1 MMFAKMQCEMCGAEA
16 KVPLKR
22 IRIEGAELS
31 VCNACAKYG
40 TEVQGAPRTTASQ
53 AVRSPGQAG
62 TGGTGPHPVQRSREL
77 FDRMGGDLAEEYA
90 ERIRDARMKLGMT
103 QKDLALAMME
113 RELLVKKLEKGELIP
128 EDEVRKKL
136 EKTLNISLLDE
147 GTSEPADLRHARMT
161 TTMGDVIQIKKAK
174 K

>member
-16 KVPLKR
+16 KGPLKR
-22 IRIEGAELS
+22 IKIEGTELS

-40 TEVQGAPRTTASQ
+40 TEVQGAPRTSAAQASRTSAYSGSAKPQ
-53 AVRSPGQAG
+53 
-62 TGGTGPHPVQRSREL
+62 VQRSRDL
-77 FDRMGGDLAEEYA
+77 FDRMGSDLVEDYA
-90 ERIRDARMKLGMT
+90 IRIRDARMKLGMT

-136 EKTLNISLLDE
+136 EKTLNISLLDDSS
-147 GTSEPADLRHARMT
+147 SEPTDLHHARMT

>member
-16 KVPLKR
+16 KGPLKR
-22 IRIEGAELS
+22 IKIEGAELS

-40 TEVQGAPRTTASQ
+40 TEVQGAPRTSAAQS
-53 AVRSPGQAG
+53 VRS
-62 TGGTGPHPVQRSREL
+62 TGFQSQGKAPAQRSRDL
-77 FDRMGGDLAEEYA
+77 FDRMGGDLIEDYPD
-90 ERIRDARMKLGMT
+90 RIRDARMKLGMT

-113 RELLVKKLEKGELIP
+113 RELLIKKLEKGELIP

-136 EKTLNISLLDE
+136 EKILNIRLLDDAS
-147 GTSEPADLRHARMT
+147 SEPTDLHHARMT

>member
-16 KVPLKR
+16 KGPLKR
-22 IRIEGAELS
+22 IKIEGAELS

-40 TEVQGAPRTTASQ
+40 TEVQGTAPRTSAAQASRTSAYSGSAKPQ
-53 AVRSPGQAG
+53 
-62 TGGTGPHPVQRSREL
+62 VQRSRDL
-77 FDRMGGDLAEEYA
+77 FDRMGGDLVEDYA
-90 ERIRDARMKLGMT
+90 DRIRDARMKLGMT

-147 GTSEPADLRHARMT
+147 GLSEPTDLHHARMT

>member
-1 MMFAKMQCEMCGAEA
+1 MMFAKMQCEMCGAEG
-16 KVPLKR
+16 KDPLKR
-22 IRIEGAELS
+22 IRIEGAELL

-40 TEVQGAPRTTASQ
+40 TEVQGSSRTPAAQVS
-53 AVRSPGQAG
+53 RSSGHAG
-62 TGGTGPHPVQRSREL
+62 TRPQVQRSKDL
-77 FDRMGGDLAEEYA
+77 FDRMGGDLVEDYA
-90 ERIRDARMKLGMT
+90 DRIRDARMKLGMT

-136 EKTLNISLLDE
+136 EKTLNISLLDD
-147 GTSEPADLRHARMT
+147 GSSEPADLHHARMT

>member
-16 KVPLKR
+16 KGPLKR
-22 IRIEGAELS
+22 IKIEGAELS
-31 VCNACAKYG
+31 VCNGCGKYG
-40 TEVQGAPRTTASQ
+40 TEVQGAVPRTSAAQ
-53 AVRSPGQAG
+53 AVRTSAYSGSTRPQ
-62 TGGTGPHPVQRSREL
+62 VQRSKDL
-77 FDRMGGDLAEEYA
+77 FDRMGGDLVEDYA
-90 ERIRDARMKLGMT
+90 DRIRDARMKLGMT

-136 EKTLNISLLDE
+136 EKILNISLLDE
-147 GTSEPADLRHARMT
+147 GSSEPTDLHHARMT

>member
-16 KVPLKR
+16 KDSLKR
-22 IRIEGAELS
+22 IKIEGTELS

-40 TEVQGAPRTTASQ
+40 TEVQGAPRTSAAQS
-53 AVRSPGQAG
+53 VRPSGFAG
-62 TGGTGPHPVQRSREL
+62 FGRPPVQRSKDL
-77 FDRMGGDLAEEYA
+77 FDRIGDLAEDYPD
-90 ERIRDARMKLGMT
+90 RIRDARMKLKMT

-113 RELLVKKLEKGELIP
+113 RELLVKKIEKGELIP
-128 EDEVRKKL
+128 EDGVRKKI
-136 EKTLNISLLDE
+136 EKILSIRLLDE
-147 GTSEPADLRHARMT
+147 SSSEPTDLHHARMT

>member
-16 KVPLKR
+16 KGPLKR
-22 IRIEGAELS
+22 IKIEGAELS

-40 TEVQGAPRTTASQ
+40 TEVQGAPRTSAAQSVRPSGYAGASKPP
-53 AVRSPGQAG
+53 A
-62 TGGTGPHPVQRSREL
+62 QRSRDL
-77 FDRMGGDLAEEYA
+77 FDRMGGDLVEDYPD
-90 ERIRDARMKLGMT
+90 RIRDARMKLGMT

-113 RELLVKKLEKGELIP
+113 RELLVKKIEKGELIP

-147 GTSEPADLRHARMT
+147 GSSEPTDLHHARMT

>member
-1 MMFAKMQCEMCGAEA
+1 MMFAKMQCEMCGAEG
-16 KVPLKR
+16 KGPLKR
-22 IRIEGAELS
+22 IRIEGTELL

-40 TEVQGAPRTTASQ
+40 TEVQGSSRTPAAQ
-53 AVRSPGQAG
+53 VVRSSGIAG
-62 TGGTGPHPVQRSREL
+62 TKPPVQRSRDL
-77 FDRMGGDLAEEYA
+77 FDRMGGDLVEDYA
-90 ERIRDARMKLGMT
+90 DRIRDARMKLGMT
-103 QKDLALAMME
+103 QKDLALSMME

-136 EKTLNISLLDE
+136 EKTLNINLLDE
-147 GTSEPADLRHARMT
+147 NSSEPTDLHHARMT

>member
-16 KVPLKR
+16 KGPLKR
-22 IRIEGAELS
+22 IKIEGTELS

-40 TEVQGAPRTTASQ
+40 TEVQGTPRTSAAQASRTSAYSGSAKPQ
-53 AVRSPGQAG
+53 
-62 TGGTGPHPVQRSREL
+62 VQRSRDL
-77 FDRMGGDLAEEYA
+77 FDRMGSDLVEDYA
-90 ERIRDARMKLGMT
+90 NRIRDARMKLGMT

-136 EKTLNISLLDE
+136 EKTLNISLLDDSS
-147 GTSEPADLRHARMT
+147 SEPTDLHHARMT